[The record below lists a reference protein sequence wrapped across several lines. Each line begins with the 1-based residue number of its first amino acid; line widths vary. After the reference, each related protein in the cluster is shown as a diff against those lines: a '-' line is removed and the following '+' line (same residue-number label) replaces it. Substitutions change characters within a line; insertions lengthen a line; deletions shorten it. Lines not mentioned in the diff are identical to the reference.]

1 MEMLGM
7 RKNKWTKMK
16 QRLEKGEIHP
26 QTFVDAMKN
35 ARLYYSTPFGDGR
48 DGKPHL
54 YILSSHKSE
63 DKYFPAFLYKEHCM
77 QFFTSIGRDGCIL
90 LEGDLKGLFSSLDA
104 NDMFASMGVVIEPNF
119 PDEITLPP
127 GIRITK

>member
-48 DGKPHL
+48 DGSPTCIF
-54 YILSSHKSE
+54 Y
-63 DKYFPAFLYKEHCM
+63 PAINQRTNTFLP
-77 QFFTSIGRDGCIL
+77 FFIRNTACS
-90 LEGDLKGLFSSLDA
+90 SSLPLAAMDLS
-104 NDMFASMGVVIEPNF
+104 FLKE
-119 PDEITLPP
+119 T
-127 GIRITK
+127 